1 VLLLPSAEVPV
12 VDEPP
17 FLDELGGRVG
27 GVTGEQEVIAGLDAP
42 CEAHE
47 DHPERRAVVSGRDAD
62 AGGDGTGRNGSGS
75 DGSGSDGSGSD
86 QAATET
92 RRHVGVGQEEG
103 QVKRRRKW
111 KGKKEVQR

>member
-1 VLLLPSAEVPV
+1 
-12 VDEPP
+12 
-17 FLDELGGRVG
+17 
-27 GVTGEQEVIAGLDAP
+27 
-42 CEAHE
+42 
-47 DHPERRAVVSGRDAD
+47 VVSGRDAD
-62 AGGDGTGRNGSGS
+62 AGGDGTGRNGTGSNGTGSDGSGS